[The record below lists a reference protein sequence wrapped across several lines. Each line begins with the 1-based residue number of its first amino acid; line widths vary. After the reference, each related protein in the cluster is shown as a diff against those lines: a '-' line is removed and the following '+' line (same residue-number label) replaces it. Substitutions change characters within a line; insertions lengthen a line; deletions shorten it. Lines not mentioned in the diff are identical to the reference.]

1 MELRFVIRKISHKKT
16 VVEVNETIKYVY
28 PYHEVQTQREK
39 QSSTILNNNVLA
51 YDQILVNYYEFH
63 SVPDTLSNKGLEM
76 QLQDDAQSSKKY
88 STPEITVI
96 TYNVTKEKNRRTM
109 QPKRSPCKIIYR
121 KTTYIHTN
129 YIIKTTCKY
138 QNPGC
143 HT

>member
-76 QLQDDAQSSKKY
+76 
-88 STPEITVI
+88 
-96 TYNVTKEKNRRTM
+96 
-109 QPKRSPCKIIYR
+109 
-121 KTTYIHTN
+121 
-129 YIIKTTCKY
+129 
-138 QNPGC
+138 
-143 HT
+143 